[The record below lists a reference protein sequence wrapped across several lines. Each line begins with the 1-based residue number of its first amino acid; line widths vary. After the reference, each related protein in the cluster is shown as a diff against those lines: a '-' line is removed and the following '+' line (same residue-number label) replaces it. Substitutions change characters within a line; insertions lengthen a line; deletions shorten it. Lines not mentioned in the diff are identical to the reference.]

1 MSDALN
7 EPVVVAENGTR
18 RKITKREAIV
28 KQLVNQSATANW
40 RAIKILLDLVRE
52 LEGQTGPTSPETAS
66 FTEADEKVIARYTGL
81 TGSSDAERIGAV
93 VPGPHCR

>member
-1 MSDALN
+1 L
-7 EPVVVAENGTR
+7 PVAKLDRGFDYHR
-18 RKITKREAIV
+18 PGKPAIAAV
-28 KQLVNQSATANW
+28 G
-40 RAIKILLDLVRE
+40 KILLDLVRE